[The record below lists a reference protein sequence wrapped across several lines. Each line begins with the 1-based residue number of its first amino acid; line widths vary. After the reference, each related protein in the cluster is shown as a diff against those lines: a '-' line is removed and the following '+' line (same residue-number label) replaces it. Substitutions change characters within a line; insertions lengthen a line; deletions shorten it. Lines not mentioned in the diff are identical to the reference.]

1 MCAANR
7 KISRTFSKDE
17 WAVLRPG
24 SCLELLQTIPDKSVQ
39 LVVTSSPY
47 NLGKEYEK
55 KYDPALNNNRFAIS
69 PSPGAPTP

>member
-7 KISRTFSKDE
+7 KISGTSSKDE

-24 SCLELLQTIPDKSVQ
+24 SCLELLKTIPDKSVQ
-39 LVVTSSPY
+39 LVVTSPSY

-55 KYDPALNNNRFAIS
+55 KYDPALNNNRLAIF